1 MEDHT
6 IASIYELLDSLAAGQ
21 RQIMEEQRRIHNR
34 LDALVT
40 SVNDTNLRL
49 GGVETSLKRIELRL
63 EIIEATQSDHENR
76 INAIEDRLP
85 A

>member
-63 EIIEATQSDHENR
+63 EIIETTQSDHENR